1 MDKKFFK
8 KNDLILIGLL
18 IGILAVILIVLA
30 VTKTGGNTV
39 TVSVDGQVKESFPLS
54 QDREYVIDGYNGGTN
69 TLVIENGSAYVKD
82 SSCPDHLCEKM
93 GKINLVGQ
101 SVICLPNRVTVEI
114 TGHADDTENID
125 EYDTIV
131 GG

>member
-1 MDKKFFK
+1 MDKKFFR

-18 IGILAVILIVLA
+18 VGVLLIIVVILAI
-30 VTKTGGNTV
+30 TGTGGNTV
-39 TVSVDGQVKESFPLS
+39 VVSVDGKVTESFPLS
-54 QDREYVIDGYNGGTN
+54 EDRTYLIEGYNGGTN
-69 TLVIENGSAYVKD
+69 TLVIQDGSAYVKD
-82 SSCPDHLCEKM
+82 SSCPDHLCEHM

-114 TGHADDTENID
+114 TGPSTGSGGAD